1 MFQKK
6 VTGDE
11 PVQEDKTHGHTN
23 IDTAVVKKD
32 TEQNTSEEN
41 KEIVKPQDD
50 IDNKQLTTAG
60 AQKEDAIGT
69 SGECTTNTDNESDNT
84 GKGKQNPEVC

>member
-1 MFQKK
+1 M
-6 VTGDE
+6 
-11 PVQEDKTHGHTN
+11 
-23 IDTAVVKKD
+23 VKKE
-32 TEQNTSEEN
+32 TVKNASEEN

-60 AQKEDAIGT
+60 AQKEDAIVT

-84 GKGKQNPEVC
+84 GKEKKNPEVC